1 MASALFS
8 KKNVHRPLSATST
21 ISTLSSI
28 ATSVSS
34 KYGNDSPFC
43 LQDSD
48 SNSVPLKSER
58 QQKMALLKEVPD
70 EKNHTHQ
77 FQTSDRSQDITN
89 IKQLDLYLPASRNLA
104 AGFEVM
110 ERSLRNL
117 QSKLDNL
124 AMREMENDGEDSS
137 APTIISKVFQI
148 IPQSK
153 QIKQAIV
160 PTESSTKTLLSD
172 VEKKNS
178 VVSSAIE
185 REGRE
190 VQTTPSIYKSNIKIN
205 GGKNKKKPFIAGSRI
220 PQRPKSSNINL
231 IPIFPLQKEIKH
243 EASHSSTNTS
253 NYHDGRLPIAEV
265 FSQEFSSSNIST
277 SFTSFIDNH
286 VDEKET
292 DAHEHSFTI
301 SSTNFEPTLHL
312 PLDLPANIFHS
323 DAERFDHSTLNIVRS
338 EVCCDELD
346 KVNLIKQQPNMVSDS
361 LLVNTET
368 LSISS
373 SKKLRLHP
381 QPHVSNTS
389 SVDSFINSSS
399 HRVNL
404 PMSSIKALV
413 SLQQSRR
420 LVFEALGQLEEI
432 KEYCSNES
440 ILADSPEIPSSNNS
454 STIMRIPMAEGFP
467 ASPLHFSP
475 LHTILPSSSSS
486 SESQYSLDL
495 KRSIAAS
502 LSLLP
507 SQDELLRVEGHLK
520 PERFYGD
527 LLDEI
532 HKKDTLLATKQTGK
546 ERVESSIVET
556 SCNYVDR
563 ANISH
568 LYQETDLRVSES
580 SNIIDNLP
588 IHQSSLSTT
597 AKSQRIIPST
607 PTHMKINNARNESL
621 LSRSTTTIQHDFH
634 QEIQSNSDNE
644 SILNTQRIKREL
656 EKWLSRPPLWNQLK
670 RNVNI
675 N

>member
-1 MASALFS
+1 
-8 KKNVHRPLSATST
+8 
-21 ISTLSSI
+21 
-28 ATSVSS
+28 
-34 KYGNDSPFC
+34 
-43 LQDSD
+43 
-48 SNSVPLKSER
+48 
-58 QQKMALLKEVPD
+58 MALPKEVPD
-70 EKNHTHQ
+70 ENNHTHQ

-124 AMREMENDGEDSS
+124 AMREMEDGEDSS

-153 QIKQAIV
+153 QITQAIV
-160 PTESSTKTLLSD
+160 LTESSTKTLLSD
-172 VEKKNS
+172 EEKKNS
-178 VVSSAIE
+178 AVSSAIE
-185 REGRE
+185 REGKE

-220 PQRPKSSNINL
+220 PQRPKSSIINL
-231 IPIFPLQKEIKH
+231 IPIIPLHQGLKH
-243 EASHSSTNTS
+243 EASHSSNSTS
-253 NYHDGRLPIAEV
+253 KYHDGRLPIAEV
-265 FSQEFSSSNIST
+265 LSQQRSSSNVST
-277 SFTSFIDNH
+277 TFTSFISNH
-286 VDEKET
+286 VDDEKD
-292 DAHEHSFTI
+292 DAQELSFTI

-312 PLDLPANIFHS
+312 PVDLSANIPHS
-323 DAERFDHSTLNIVRS
+323 DADRFDHSTLNIVRS
-338 EVCCDELD
+338 EVCRIELD
-346 KVNLIKQQPNMVSDS
+346 KVNLIKQQPNMLSDS

-373 SKKLRLHP
+373 SKKLRLHS
-381 QPHVSNTS
+381 QQHVSNTS

-440 ILADSPEIPSSNNS
+440 ILADSQEIPSSNNS

-556 SCNYVDR
+556 SSNYVDR

-634 QEIQSNSDNE
+634 QEIQSHTDSE
-644 SILNTQRIKREL
+644 SSLNTQRIKKEL

-670 RNVNI
+670 SDEGN
-675 N
+675 

>member
-1 MASALFS
+1 MHNS
-8 KKNVHRPLSATST
+8 
-21 ISTLSSI
+21 
-28 ATSVSS
+28 
-34 KYGNDSPFC
+34 DSPYC

-48 SNSVPLKSER
+48 STCAPLKSER
-58 QQKMALLKEVPD
+58 HQTIASRKEVTD
-70 EKNHTHQ
+70 ENNHTHQ
-77 FQTSDRSQDITN
+77 FQTSDRSQDINN
-89 IKQLDLYLPASRNLA
+89 IKQLDLYLPASSNLA
-104 AGFEVM
+104 ASFEEM
-110 ERSLRNL
+110 ERSLRNV
-117 QSKLDNL
+117 QTKLDNL
-124 AMREMENDGEDSS
+124 AMREMEDDGRVSS
-137 APTIISKVFQI
+137 APTITLKAFQI
-148 IPQSK
+148 IPQNNEK
-153 QIKQAIV
+153 TQAMV
-160 PTESSTKTLLSD
+160 LKESSSKSLLSD
-172 VEKKNS
+172 VEIKDS
-178 VVSSAIE
+178 VSSAIE
-185 REGRE
+185 REGKE
-190 VQTTPSIYKSNIKIN
+190 VQTTASIYKNNTKIN
-205 GGKNKKKPFIAGSRI
+205 DGKKKKKPFIAGSRI
-220 PQRPKSSNINL
+220 PQRPKSFDINL
-231 IPIFPLQKEIKH
+231 IPRIPLHHGLKH

-253 NYHDGRLPIAEV
+253 KYLDGRLPIAEV
-265 FSQEFSSSNIST
+265 FSQEISSSNIPT
-277 SFTSFIDNH
+277 SFSLFITNH
-286 VDEKET
+286 DDDEKDT
-292 DAHEHSFTI
+292 DAHELSFPI
-301 SSTNFEPTLHL
+301 SSTYFEPTLHL
-312 PLDLPANIFHS
+312 PLDVSANISHS

-338 EVCCDELD
+338 EVCRDELD
-346 KVNLIKQQPNMVSDS
+346 KDDKIKQQPNMLSDF

-368 LSISS
+368 LSMSS

-381 QPHVSNTS
+381 QQHVSNTS
-389 SVDSFINSSS
+389 SVDSFINLSSS
-399 HRVNL
+399 RVNL

-420 LVFEALGQLEEI
+420 VVFEALRQLEEI

-440 ILADSPEIPSSNNS
+440 ILTDSPEIPSSYNS
-454 STIMRIPMAEGFP
+454 STIMRIPMAEGCP

-502 LSLLP
+502 LFLLP

-556 SCNYVDR
+556 SSNYVDR
-563 ANISH
+563 ANIS
-568 LYQETDLRVSES
+568 LLNQETDLRVSES
-580 SNIIDNLP
+580 SNIIDNLT

-597 AKSQRIIPST
+597 AKYQRIIPST

-634 QEIQSNSDNE
+634 QEIQSYSDNE
-644 SILNTQRIKREL
+644 SLLNTQRIKREL

-675 N
+675 M